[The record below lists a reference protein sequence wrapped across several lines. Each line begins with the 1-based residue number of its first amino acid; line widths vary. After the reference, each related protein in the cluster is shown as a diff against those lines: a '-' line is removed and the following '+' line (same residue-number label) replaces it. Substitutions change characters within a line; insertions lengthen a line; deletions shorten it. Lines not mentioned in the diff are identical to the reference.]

1 MFTVQAPK
9 SGLASIGPMLRVTYH
24 YTANKILG
32 KQGSLGGAIVS
43 ELIRIA
49 IMLGFFYL
57 IAHLLGT
64 RSQIRG
70 NYTLFLLTG
79 IFLYMLFNRSVGA
92 VAGAE
97 GHGSAAMVH
106 PAMNT
111 FVAIISSA
119 ISVLYLQTL
128 TIGIIMLLYWAVVG
142 DLEIEDPVGLAGMML
157 MAWANGCAFGMLFRA
172 LKPWMPRL
180 IGVLSKVFMRA
191 NMFFSGKMFVAN
203 TMPFWLH
210 PLFAWNPLFHIIDQA
225 RGYAFLNYSP
235 QTTSMT
241 IPAWTF
247 FATLMVGLMGDFY
260 ALKYSSRGWW
270 TSK

>member
-9 SGLASIGPMLRVTYH
+9 SGLSSLGPMLRVTYH
-24 YTANKILG
+24 YTARKIQG
-32 KQGSLGGAIVS
+32 KHSTVGGAFMS
-43 ELIRIA
+43 ELIRVA
-49 IMLGFFYL
+49 IMLGFFYF
-57 IAHLLGT
+57 IASLMGT

-70 NYTLFLLTG
+70 NYVLFLLTG
-79 IFLYMLFNRSVGA
+79 IFLYMLFNRAVGA

-97 GHGSAAMVH
+97 GHGSAAMMH

-119 ISVLYLQTL
+119 LSVLYLQAFVIAFIL
-128 TIGIIMLLYWAVVG
+128 LLYWTLVG
-142 DLEIEDPVGLAGMML
+142 SMEIEEPVGLAGMMI
-157 MAWANGCAFGMLFRA
+157 MAWANGCAIGMLLRA
-172 LKPWMPRL
+172 LKPWAPRL

-210 PLFAWNPLFHIIDQA
+210 HMFSWNPLFHIIDQA
-225 RGYAFLNYSP
+225 RGYAFLNYAP

-241 IPAWTF
+241 LPAWTL
-247 FATLMVGLMGDFY
+247 FATLVVGLMGDFY
-260 ALKYSSRGWW
+260 ALKHHSRGWW
-270 TSK
+270 SNR